1 MPSRKYQSVGND
13 ESVVISGI
21 SGRFPQTDNVQD
33 FGRSLFEKRD
43 LVDDRE
49 IRWTHTMQGMPKRT
63 GKLNNLD
70 KFDYQF
76 FGMDRRMRDTMDP
89 QVRMLIEHVYEAI
102 LDAGINPESL
112 RGSRTGVFAGVCFSE
127 TEVRMYY
134 IACPPKGL
142 GILGCSK
149 SQLAN
154 RVSYTLDFR
163 GPSMVC
169 DTACSSSMYAL
180 DLAYRSIVNGECDAA
195 VVMGSNLTLHPFITY
210 QFWLLGVLATD
221 GVCRPFDKNATG
233 YSRSE
238 ATCAIFL
245 QKAKDAKRVYAN
257 LVHSKTNCDGF
268 KTEGITYPS
277 GVMQQQ
283 LLTEFYNEVGISP
296 TEVDY
301 VEAHSTGTYVGDP
314 EECDALDKVYCTGRK
329 QSLLVG
335 SVKSNI
341 GHSEPS
347 AGVCSI
353 AKCIVAMETGL
364 IPPNINFEEVKP
376 SIPALVEKRLQ
387 VVTEITPLSGPLVAI
402 NSFGF
407 GGANAHALL
416 CQNLKEKN
424 NLGLPA
430 DDLPRLVVWS
440 GRTREAVETMLRA
453 ITQRPLDTEFLALL
467 YNIQKQA
474 TPGHRYRGYG
484 IYRKN
489 GSKPAILQESCI
501 ERIELEPLP
510 LVAIFGGINPLWR
523 QELDGLKKFMSVE
536 NTLTR
541 CQAVLQT
548 LKFDLFKKSSAKESL
563 LHTMVG
569 TTILQ
574 IAIVDLLNS
583 IGVKFDQYGGHSVGQ
598 FTCAYL
604 DRGLSLEHVLRAVF
618 WHGLVYTES
627 KALSECTAL
636 VQTNAK
642 LDRLPLKDMIR
653 NSSNTFGVLSG
664 SQQIIFEQIR
674 QLNSSGFGAEELP
687 FACLCCDPPK
697 DGSLSNKLRQT
708 MNAVLTQMVLPTS
721 KWITAK
727 LPQTSSIFHSPKT
740 HNLISIVN
748 LLDHIPRHSYVVE
761 LGGHQ
766 SCEKVLNL
774 LNYKSNYLPR
784 GLESPDVACRLLC
797 RIGHMYLTTQNP
809 QIAKL
814 YPAVPFPVSRGTA
827 MISSLVRWDHRET
840 AFVVHYKGDETIN
853 SNTLAFKISLT
864 DRDYQYI
871 VGHCIDG
878 RVLFPATGYLQL
890 VWDLVCSLVRRELLH
905 TPVEFEDVQFLRAT
919 TLTKDQTVYLDV
931 MLQRVS
937 GFFEVLEGE
946 TVVVTG
952 YIREMPIAPSSTMT
966 ENDSKATLLP
976 TKDFYKELRLRGY
989 HYSGVFKSVMEA
1001 RADGSQAKIEWKG
1014 NWVALMDCMLQVG
1027 IIVSDTRSLMVPTA
1041 IEKISINPLKH
1052 MEQLQKADGG
1062 REFFTVKACAMSN
1075 VSVCG
1080 GIVITNP
1087 RAMMVGRR
1095 NPGIPVLESYQF
1107 VPYNNKKPISA
1118 LEAIRSSVQLALE
1131 NVPTYT
1137 IGVTEVYVE
1146 GLPVLC
1152 HLFGEAVADLPL
1164 VQSNLVLLA
1173 SKEPES
1179 SNIHVKNEKL
1189 ADQTGSLFVISDNKL
1204 GEFSFLQSIMSCLV
1218 DSGFLLVRES
1228 PDFEAEEFRPP
1239 NEFNHIATFRVD
1251 QAETLLLLQAKS
1263 RLYTESPM
1271 AIQVHTNDY
1280 TWLLELKQAVKFM
1293 PVVAYAQNDSTSG
1306 VLGLVN
1312 CIRKEPKL
1320 QNVRCV
1326 FIDDPTAPPFA
1337 LDDPFYQNQLNL
1349 GLAIN
1354 VYKDGVWGSYRHA
1367 LLPPMKKVGPVNDHC
1382 YANCLTKGDLSSLM
1396 WFKGPLNEQLG
1407 DGNKIRVVYSALNF
1421 RDVMVATGRL
1431 SSDVLLSDRL
1441 TEECELGYEFAGIT
1455 EDGRRL
1461 FGSVQSAGL
1470 ATITQFS
1477 PEWTWPVPDDW
1488 TMEQACT
1495 VPLVYATV
1503 FSAFHIYANIQKGKS
1518 ILIHAGSGGVGQA
1531 AIQVALAE
1539 GLEVFTTVSTPEKA
1553 AFLLKRF
1560 PDLKPIN
1567 IGNSRDISFEQM
1579 VKHRTNGKGVD
1590 FVLNSLAEEKLQA
1603 SIRCLGKGGHFLEI
1617 GKYDMARNSK
1627 ISIALMQRGLT
1638 FSSVMLDYMWKDSE
1652 SFKGLHSRLD
1662 KFFRSGVVKP
1672 LNATVY
1678 DAGDLEQ
1685 AFRYLASGKHIGKVL
1700 LRLRSNETDRE
1711 TLPITYV
1718 PRVYCNPEHVQV
1730 LIGGLGGFG
1739 LELADWLILRGCR
1752 RLVLSSGRGITKPY
1766 QECRIKLWE
1775 SYGVRLAISTEDI
1788 TTREGCYSLLREA
1801 NKLGIVTAIYNLA
1814 VQLRDGILENQ
1825 TTEKFYECLGPKAHA
1840 TEHLDVASRECC
1852 PQLKRFVVFSSV
1864 SCGRGN
1870 AGQSNYGMAN
1880 SIMERIIER
1889 RWAEGLPAKAIQW
1902 GAVGEV
1908 GLVADMVEDK
1918 VDMEIG
1924 GTLQQ
1929 RISSCLQ
1936 ELDRLLTCE
1945 EPIVASMVVAE
1956 KRSGGGSK
1964 NIIEAVMNIMNI
1976 RELKSV
1982 SMESTLADIG
1992 MDSLMAVE
2000 IKQVLERD
2008 FDLVLSPQDLRTLTF
2023 SKLVKLDEKKKQAEL
2038 DGGGKD
2044 EKAENEP
2051 ADGVEVLIRNLGTE
2065 ENSDQTLLRLP
2076 SASETGRPVLV
2087 IPGLEGVAL
2096 NVWHM
2101 LAAKI
2106 KAPVLLLQVLSTYEC
2121 DSVSEIVDCVIEEL
2135 CSTLFNKYDNY
2146 TIVGYSFGSL
2156 IAIEIVKRLQ
2166 ARKMSGKLLL
2176 LDGAPKFMKFLS
2188 LQQMGDTPEKIQ
2200 KKLMALIVSFA
2211 LPNESVE
2218 KLLSIMKAPT
2228 FEEQTEKLIELAK
2241 GQTVYSAEYTRKM
2254 TKALYKRIRMAALLN
2269 LDAGRPL
2276 NVPITLIRPSA
2287 ASYLDIENDYGLS
2300 EYTSGPVAV
2309 RTIEGSHM
2317 SMVENPELVEI
2328 INSFIL

>member
-1 MPSRKYQSVGND
+1 MPSRKYRSVGTE

-33 FGRSLFEKRD
+33 FGRNLFEKRD
-43 LVDDRE
+43 LVDAKE
-49 IRWTHTMQGMPKRT
+49 IRSAHTMPGMPKRT
-63 GKLNNLD
+63 GKVNNLD
-70 KFDYQF
+70 KFDYEF
-76 FGMDRRMRDTMDP
+76 FGMDRHMRDTMDP
-89 QVRMLIEHVYEAI
+89 QVRMTIEHVYEAI
-102 LDAGINPESL
+102 LDAGVNPETL
-112 RGSRTGVFAGVCFSE
+112 RGSRTGVFCGVCFSE

-142 GILGCSK
+142 GVLGCSK

-154 RVSYTLDFR
+154 RVSYTMDFR

-180 DLAYRSIVNGECDAA
+180 DLAYRSILNGECDAA
-195 VVMGSNLTLHPFITY
+195 VVAGSNLTLHPFITY

-221 GVCRPFDKNATG
+221 GICRPFDKNATG

-238 ATCAIFL
+238 AVCAIFL
-245 QKAKDAKRVYAN
+245 QKAKDAKRIYGN

-268 KTEGITYPS
+268 KPEGITYPS
-277 GVMQQQ
+277 GVMQQK
-283 LLTEFYNEVGISP
+283 LLKEFYDEVHISP
-296 TEVDY
+296 TEVNY

-314 EECDALDKVYCTGRK
+314 EECDAIDKVYCAGRK
-329 QSLLVG
+329 EPLLVG

-353 AKCIVAMETGL
+353 TKCIIAMETGL

-376 SIPALVEKRLQ
+376 SIASLVEKRLQ
-387 VVTEITPLSGPLVAI
+387 VVTETTPLTGPLVAI

-416 CQNLKEKN
+416 CQNLKEKKN
-424 NLGLPA
+424 FGLSA

-440 GRTREAVETMLRA
+440 GRTREAVDTMLRA
-453 ITQRPLDTEFLALL
+453 ITQRPLDVEFTALV

-474 TPGHRYRGYG
+474 IPGHRYRGYG

-489 GSKPAILQESCI
+489 GNKPAILKESYI
-501 ERIELEPLP
+501 ERIALDPLP

-523 QELDGLKKFMSVE
+523 QELDGLKQFLSVE
-536 NTLTR
+536 NTLAK

-548 LKFDLFKKSSAKESL
+548 LKFDLLKKSPAKESL

-569 TTILQ
+569 TAILQ

-583 IGVKFDQYGGHSVGQ
+583 IGVKFDSYGGHSVGQ

-618 WHGLVYTES
+618 WHGLVYAES
-627 KALSECTAL
+627 KAISESTAL
-636 VQTNAK
+636 VKINAK
-642 LDRLPLKDMIR
+642 LDRLPLKDMVR
-653 NSSNTFGVLSG
+653 NAANSFGVLAG
-664 SQQIIFEQIR
+664 SKQAIFEQIR
-674 QLNSSGFGAEELP
+674 QLNSSGFGAEELS
-687 FACLCCDPPK
+687 FASLSCEPPK

-708 MNAVLTQMVLPTS
+708 MNAVLSQMILPTS
-721 KWITAK
+721 KWITSK
-727 LPQTSSIFHSPKT
+727 LPQTSSILHSPKL
-740 HNLISIVN
+740 HNLVSIVN

-761 LGGHQ
+761 LGSQQ
-766 SCEKVLNL
+766 SCEKVLKM

-784 GLESPDVACRLLC
+784 GLESPDVACKLLS

-809 QIAKL
+809 QISKL
-814 YPAVPFPVSRGTA
+814 YPAVQFPVSRGTA
-827 MISSLVRWDHRET
+827 MVSPLIRWDHRET
-840 AFVVHYKGDETIN
+840 AFVVQYKGDETSN
-853 SNTLAFKISLT
+853 SNALAFKISLT
-864 DRDYQYI
+864 DRDYQFI
-871 VGHCIDG
+871 TGHCIDG
-878 RVLFPATGYLQL
+878 RVLFPATGYLYL
-890 VWDLVCSLVRRELLH
+890 VWDLMCCLVRRELLH
-905 TPVEFEDVQFLRAT
+905 TPIQFEDVQFLRAT

-931 MLQRVS
+931 MLQKVS
-937 GFFEVLEGE
+937 GFFEVLEGD

-952 YIREMPIAPSSTMT
+952 YAREMPVAPEVKVAERDST
-966 ENDSKATLLP
+966 ATVLP

-989 HYSGVFKSVMEA
+989 HYSGFFKSVLEA
-1001 RADGSQAKIEWKG
+1001 RVDGSEAKIEWKG
-1014 NWVALMDCMLQVG
+1014 SWVALMDCMLQVG

-1041 IEKISINPLKH
+1041 IERVTIDPLRH
-1052 MEQLQKADGG
+1052 MAQLQKDTDG
-1062 REFFTVKACAMSN
+1062 REFFPVKTCSASN

-1087 RAMMVGRR
+1087 RAMVVGRR
-1095 NPGIPVLESYQF
+1095 NPGAPVLETYQF
-1107 VPYNNKKPISA
+1107 VPYNGQKVISA
-1118 LEAIRSSVQLALE
+1118 REAVRIAVQLALE

-1137 IGVTEVYVE
+1137 VGVTEVQVE
-1146 GLPVLC
+1146 SLPVLC
-1152 HLFGEAVADLPL
+1152 PLFGEAVADLPL
-1164 VQSNLVLLA
+1164 VQSNLVLLTGN
-1173 SKEPES
+1173 EVET
-1179 SNIHVKNEKL
+1179 SNVQVKNEKL
-1189 ADQTGSLFVISDNKL
+1189 ADQTSCLFVISDNKL
-1204 GEFSFLQSIMSCLV
+1204 AEFSFLQSVMSCLV
-1218 DSGFLLVRES
+1218 DSGFLIVRES
-1228 PDFEAEEFRPP
+1228 TNFNVEEFRPP
-1239 NEFNHIATFRVD
+1239 NEFHHIATFRVD
-1251 QAETLLLLQAKS
+1251 QSETLILLQCKS
-1263 RLYTESPM
+1263 RQFLESPM
-1271 AIQVHTNDY
+1271 AIQLHTNDY

-1293 PVVAYAQNDSTSG
+1293 PVVVYAQNDSTSG
-1306 VLGLVN
+1306 ILGLVN

-1337 LDDPFYQNQLNL
+1337 LDHPFYQNQLNL

-1354 VYKDGVWGSYRHA
+1354 VFKDGVWGSYRHA
-1367 LLPPMKKVGPVNDHC
+1367 LLPPTKTVGPVDDHC

-1396 WFKGPLNEQLG
+1396 WFKGPLNEQPG
-1407 DGNKIRVVYSALNF
+1407 ATNKLRVVYSALNF

-1431 SSDVLLSDRL
+1431 SSDVLLSNRL
-1441 TEECELGYEFAGIT
+1441 NEECELGYEFAGIT
-1455 EDGRRL
+1455 DDGRRV

-1470 ATITQFS
+1470 ATIATYDPQ
-1477 PEWTWPVPDDW
+1477 WTWPVPDHW
-1488 TMEQACT
+1488 TLEEACT

-1503 FSAFHIYANIQKGKS
+1503 YSAFFIWAKIQKGKS

-1539 GLEVFTTVSTPEKA
+1539 GLEVFTTVSTPQKA

-1560 PDLKPIN
+1560 PRLVKEN
-1567 IGNSRDISFEQM
+1567 IGNSRDISFEKM
-1579 VKHRTNGKGVD
+1579 VKHQTNGKGVD
-1590 FVLNSLAEEKLQA
+1590 YVLNSLSEEKLQA
-1603 SIRCLGKGGHFLEI
+1603 SIRCLAKGGHFLEI

-1627 ISIALMQRGLT
+1627 IAMVLMQRGLT
-1638 FSSVMLDYMWKDSE
+1638 FSSVMLDYMWQDTAKFNE
-1652 SFKGLHSRLD
+1652 LHLRLGE
-1662 KFFRSGVVKP
+1662 FFQSPVVKP
-1672 LNATVY
+1672 LNTTVF

-1685 AFRYLASGKHIGKVL
+1685 AFRFLASGKHIGKVL
-1700 LRLRSNETDRE
+1700 LKLRNSESDRE
-1711 TLPITYV
+1711 TVPLTYV
-1718 PRVYCNPEHVQV
+1718 HRVYCNPDQVQV
-1730 LIGGLGGFG
+1730 LVGGLGGFG
-1739 LELADWLILRGCR
+1739 LELADWLILRGAR
-1752 RLVLSSGRGITKPY
+1752 KLVLSSSRGVTKPY
-1766 QECRIKLWE
+1766 QEFRIKLWE
-1775 SYGVRLAISTEDI
+1775 SYGVKLMVCTEDI
-1788 TTREGCYSLLREA
+1788 TTKDGCYALLREA
-1801 NKLGIVTAIYNLA
+1801 GKLGPVTAIYNLA

-1825 TTEKFYECLGPKAHA
+1825 TTEKFYECLAPKAQA
-1840 TEHLDVASRECC
+1840 TGYLDFASRECC

-1889 RWAEGLPAKAIQW
+1889 RKAAGLPAKAIQW

-1929 RISSCLQ
+1929 RITSCLQ
-1936 ELDRLLTCE
+1936 ELDTLLSCE
-1945 EPIVASMVVAE
+1945 DPIVASMVVAE
-1956 KRSGGGSK
+1956 KRSGFGSK

-2023 SKLVKLDEKKKQAEL
+2023 SKLVKLDEKKKQADQ
-2038 DGGGKD
+2038 DGAGKED
-2044 EKAENEP
+2044 K
-2051 ADGVEVLIRNLGTE
+2051 ADGETVFGVDVLLGNFGTE
-2065 ENSDQTLLRLP
+2065 KHSDQTILRLP
-2076 SASETGRPVLV
+2076 SASDVGRPVLI
-2087 IPGLEGVAL
+2087 IPGLEGVATNMW
-2096 NVWHM
+2096 NVI
-2101 LAAKI
+2101 AEKI
-2106 KAPVLLLQVLSTYEC
+2106 NAPVFMLQLLSTHEC
-2121 DSVSEIVDCVIEEL
+2121 DSIPEIVDCVIEEL
-2135 CSTLFNKYDNY
+2135 CSTLFSQHDNY
-2146 TIVGYSFGSL
+2146 AIVGYSFGSL
-2156 IAIEIVKRLQ
+2156 VAGEIVKRLQ
-2166 ARKMSGKLLL
+2166 ARNKQGKLLL
-2176 LDGAPKFMKFLS
+2176 LDGAPKYMKLLS

-2200 KKLMALIVSFA
+2200 KKLMALIISFA
-2211 LPNESVE
+2211 LPNEPVE
-2218 KLLSIMKAPT
+2218 KLLSIMQAAT
-2228 FEEQTEKLIELAK
+2228 FQEQTEKLIELSK
-2241 GQTVYSAEYTRKM
+2241 GQKIYSAEYTRKM

-2269 LDAGRPL
+2269 LDVGRPL
-2276 NVPITLIRPSA
+2276 NVPIVLIRPSA
-2287 ASYLDIENDYGLS
+2287 AFHLDIESDYGLS
-2300 EYTSGPVAV
+2300 EYTSGSVSLH
-2309 RTIEGSHM
+2309 TIEGNHKT
-2317 SMVENPELVEI
+2317 MVENPELVEI